1 MGTRNFNLIGR
12 KIIGIGRNYLEHA
25 KEMSS
30 PLPKEPMFFLKP
42 TSSYVLE
49 PNTIKIPQNLKVDH
63 ESKSW
68 SQFISRSNKFYS
80 RAGSCYRKSW

>member
-1 MGTRNFNLIGR
+1 MGTRNFNLIGK

-42 TSSYVLE
+42 TSSYLLE
-49 PNTIKIPQNLKVDH
+49 PNPIKIPENLKVDH
-63 ESKSW
+63 EGN
-68 SQFISRSNKFYS
+68 FMITC
-80 RAGSCYRKSW
+80 GI

>member
-1 MGTRNFNLIGR
+1 MGTRNFNLIGK
-12 KIIGIGRNYLEHA
+12 KIIGIGRNYLDHA

-49 PNTIKIPQNLKVDH
+49 PNSIKIPENLNVDH
-63 ESKSW
+63 EG
-68 SQFISRSNKFYS
+68 NKFYQ
-80 RAGSCYRKSW
+80 